1 MLNLRVK
8 KNYKSF
14 KNLKK
19 TLFVGDG
26 INDAAALSAASVSM
40 SFSKANELAKK
51 TGDFILIKDDLSA
64 IFKCFKLAKKTR
76 SIIKL
81 NLFWAF
87 IYNVLC
93 IPIAAGFV
101 PFISLSPHIAALA
114 MCFSSITVV
123 LNSLRLKRI

>member
-1 MLNLRVK
+1 
-8 KNYKSF
+8 
-14 KNLKK
+14 
-19 TLFVGDG
+19 
-26 INDAAALSAASVSM
+26 
-40 SFSKANELAKK
+40 LAKK

-76 SIIKL
+76 GIIKL

-93 IPIAAGFV
+93 IPIAAGFI